1 MGCYA
6 GNSGTTGDIK
16 LPHRG
21 IVFLA
26 SSLLTGMRY
35 RLESLRAPTIRM
47 SGFEVKKDP
56 FVVLCLDDERGA
68 LAVRSLLLQSA
79 GYVVLSANNAEEAL
93 RLFRNSHIDLVLS
106 DHVLK
111 GTSGSE
117 VALKMKSIRPQVP
130 IVLYSG
136 KLDQDVPA
144 HVDAFISKDVSPTD
158 LLIEIARLLHL

>member
-1 MGCYA
+1 
-6 GNSGTTGDIK
+6 
-16 LPHRG
+16 
-21 IVFLA
+21 
-26 SSLLTGMRY
+26 
-35 RLESLRAPTIRM
+35 M

-56 FVVLCLDDERGA
+56 FVVLCLDDERGG

-79 GYVVLSANNAEEAL
+79 GYVVLSATDAEEAL
-93 RLFRNSHIDLVLS
+93 RLFRNSRIDLVLS

-136 KLDQDVPA
+136 KLDREVPP
-144 HVDAFISKDVSPTD
+144 HVDAFISKDVSPTE